1 MNSQSLVGKEIK
13 TTLGN
18 TSILSSKFISLKTNM
33 SDMSIIKIVEIKT
46 SVGVFQVDM
55 NDVIKSLKVDA

>member
-18 TSILSSKFISLKTNM
+18 ISILSSKFISLKTNM

>member
-46 SVGVFQVDM
+46 SLGVFQMDM

>member
-18 TSILSSKFISLKTNM
+18 ISILSSKFTIPNLLGSFTVVANILAP
-33 SDMSIIKIVEIKT
+33 SIFF
-46 SVGVFQVDM
+46 VGIRM
-55 NDVIKSLKVDA
+55 